1 MSGRVKRVLMTGG
14 SGFIGRKLCA
24 ELVGRGDHVTVL
36 TRDVVRAKKHLPA
49 AVRVA
54 AWTPEKV
61 GAWAEEID
69 VVDAVIHL
77 AGESVAGVW
86 TENKKHDIE
95 ESRVR
100 STATLVEAI
109 AETKHKPEVLVSASA
124 IGFYGPRP
132 PEEELDESATAGE
145 GFLADVVKEW
155 EIEAKKAE
163 TLGVRS
169 VQIRIGVVLGEGG
182 GALEQMIKPFK
193 FFMGG
198 PIGDGT
204 QVVSWV
210 HRDDVVGLFL
220 LALDDDAIRGPIN
233 AVSPHPATSTELAK
247 AIGSV
252 LNRPSW
258 LRAPKAAIELAL
270 GEAAELVT
278 TGQRVFPRRAVDAGY
293 AFHHARLVPAL
304 ESILAPG

>member
-1 MSGRVKRVLMTGG
+1 MTGG
-14 SGFIGRKLCA
+14 SGFVGRKLCA

-36 TRDVVRAKKHLPA
+36 TRNVEQAKKHLPL

-54 AWTPEKV
+54 AWTPEKL

-77 AGESVAGVW
+77 AGESIVGTW
-86 TENKKHDIE
+86 TENKKRDIE
-95 ESRVR
+95 ESRVQA
-100 STATLVEAI
+100 TATLVEAI

-124 IGFYGPRP
+124 IGFYGPQA
-132 PEEELDESATAGE
+132 PEVELDESAAPGV

-155 EIEAKKAE
+155 EGEAKKAE
-163 TLGVRS
+163 ELGVRT
-169 VQIRIGVVLGEGG
+169 VQMRIGVVLGEGG

-198 PIGDGT
+198 PLGDGN
-204 QVVSWV
+204 QVISWV

-220 LALDDDAIRGPIN
+220 LALDDKALRGPIN
-233 AVSPHPATSTELAK
+233 VVSPNAVDSRELAT
-247 AIGSV
+247 AIGTV

-258 LRAPKAAIELAL
+258 FRTPTSALKLAL
-270 GEAAELVT
+270 GEAAEIVT

-293 AFHHARLVPAL
+293 EFHHARLLPAL
-304 ESILAPG
+304 ESILSPG